1 MDCADRLRDC
11 VGSEYEHGLDVAIY
25 DMIRNC
31 AFILASGRIVQIMVQ
46 RIKFEKNVATLGE

>member
-25 DMIRNC
+25 DIMRSCVFSIGTNR
-31 AFILASGRIVQIMVQ
+31 SVMVQ
-46 RIKFEKNVATLGE
+46 RIQFDKNVATLGE